1 MELVLSGGNL
11 GRPFAVAPGVPEQ
24 RVAALRAA
32 FDAVMRDADFRA
44 EAAALQFDVAP
55 VDGASL
61 QKIVEEVVSTP
72 KELAARAKH
81 FLE

>member
-1 MELVLSGGNL
+1 MT
-11 GRPFAVAPGVPEQ
+11 
-24 RVAALRAA
+24 ALRTA
-32 FDAVMRDADFRA
+32 FDAVMKDADFRA

-55 VDGASL
+55 VEGASL

-72 KELAARAKH
+72 KDLAARAKH